1 MGNIGSNSYI
11 PMTVLSQELER
22 LEFSKKLRKNPAE
35 YSAYVNERVDSMTK
49 EVHQTKQDAF
59 KKSQIDLARYMDMD
73 HNANFYRVR
82 NKDVDRLTKSVAEN
96 NARIA
101 EGIKVDKQNS
111 KRQFEINEWYN
122 QNKLETLFFLQLF
135 FVSSL
140 IMIILVSLQKRG
152 TLSPSL
158 AALFSGLLATIVIGV
173 GVYRYYYTEGARD
186 PRLWNRR
193 RFGTIEP
200 PPPAPSG
207 DCPKEP
213 EEYDDTYMNQIA
225 AGIGACASDYASKAE
240 NTLDEIKRDMNEEA
254 VHMAKTGRM
263 SDFDFKGALN
273 KVCPGDF

>member
-1 MGNIGSNSYI
+1 MGNVGSSSNPWI
-11 PMTVLSQELER
+11 PFTVMSQELER
-22 LEFSKKLRKNPAE
+22 LEFSKNLRKNPGE
-35 YSAYVNERVDSMTK
+35 YSAYVNERIGSMTK
-49 EVHQTKQDAF
+49 EVYDTKQDAF

-101 EGIKVDKQNS
+101 EGIKIDKQNS

-140 IMIILVSLQKRG
+140 IMIIIVSVQKRAM
-152 TLSPSL
+152 LSPLIASILSVAL
-158 AALFSGLLATIVIGV
+158 AVIVIGV

-186 PRLWNRR
+186 PRLWSRR
-193 RFGTIEP
+193 RFGRVE
-200 PPPAPSG
+200 PPPAPPA

-213 EEYDDTYMNQIA
+213 EDEDDTYMNQIA
-225 AGIGACASDYASKAE
+225 AGIGACASGYASKAE
-240 NTLDEIKRDMNEEA
+240 TTLDEIKRDMNEEI
-254 VHMAKTGRM
+254 VNINKTGRV
-263 SDFDFKGALN
+263 DFDFKGALN
-273 KVCPGDF
+273 KVCPGNF